1 MGGKKRLIK
10 KGYKD
15 TLKNHQQFGGGFFF
29 PQRKPDFILYTL
41 IWNASSLKVAILWS
55 KARMGRNV
63 VEQTDEKKKKEIL
76 KHKQL
81 YRALDSLCLKEG
93 GERRAWQGLIRSC
106 NNYNN
111 IFIKL
116 INWESRGNCYVCCRL
131 TMLLMLTTVKMT
143 NNKL

>member
-15 TLKNHQQFGGGFFF
+15 TLKNHQQLGGGFFF

-63 VEQTDEKKKKEIL
+63 VEQTDEKKKRNL
-76 KHKQL
+76 K
-81 YRALDSLCLKEG
+81 A
-93 GERRAWQGLIRSC
+93 
-106 NNYNN
+106 
-111 IFIKL
+111 
-116 INWESRGNCYVCCRL
+116 
-131 TMLLMLTTVKMT
+131 
-143 NNKL
+143 

>member
-63 VEQTDEKKKKEIL
+63 VEQTDEKKKRNL
-76 KHKQL
+76 K
-81 YRALDSLCLKEG
+81 A
-93 GERRAWQGLIRSC
+93 
-106 NNYNN
+106 
-111 IFIKL
+111 
-116 INWESRGNCYVCCRL
+116 
-131 TMLLMLTTVKMT
+131 
-143 NNKL
+143 